1 MQGAAHSDSGGSV
14 SGSVVAE
21 HPDTS
26 AVQGG
31 DVNCALAAVE
41 VGDGGRAVLQHV
53 SRNKQ
58 GVRQRRYQRS
68 KAAWKPMEQHGL
80 VGSTRGEQWTVL

>member
-1 MQGAAHSDSGGSV
+1 MQGATHSDNGGSV

-26 AVQGG
+26 AVQGV
-31 DVNCALAAVE
+31 DVNCALADAK

-58 GVRQRRYQRS
+58 GVRQRKYQRS
-68 KAAWKPMEQHGL
+68 KAAWKPME
-80 VGSTRGEQWTVL
+80 